1 MKGLL
6 PNEIRELILSVGRQR
21 SKRPLSPIEVAKLMQ
36 RALDAGEKRT
46 DIADRLYLEDPSI
59 IGRFIRLL
67 SLPLQVQQLIG
78 WGSDPTTVSFTAA
91 AIIARLKSSQEKIDL
106 AKTVLENQFNKSEII
121 QIVQIRQR
129 SGNPLESCIKEVLNQ
144 RPLTERRHVIIG
156 ELQSEK
162 LKDKIRQIPQLER
175 NDLLRSIL
183 ERTAPGIPSL
193 GATLSERFF
202 LLVGNDRFH
211 SAITSLPSGF
221 EKSITEHLIRELGSE
236 D

>member
-6 PNEIRELILSVGRQR
+6 PNEIRELILSVGRQK
-21 SKRPLSPIEVAKLMQ
+21 SKRPLSPVEVAKFMR
-36 RALDAGEKRT
+36 RALGAGEKRT

-91 AIIARLKSSQEKIDL
+91 AIIARLKSSQEQIDL
-106 AKTVLENQFNKSEII
+106 AKAVLENQFNKSEII

-129 SGNPLESCIKEVLNQ
+129 SGNSLESCIKKVLDQ

-156 ELQSEK
+156 ELQSER
-162 LKDKIRQIPQLER
+162 LKDKIRQIPQLDR
-175 NDLLRSIL
+175 NDLLQSTL
-183 ERTAPGIPSL
+183 EQTAPGIPSL

-202 LLVGNDRFH
+202 LLVGDDRFH
-211 SAITSLPSGF
+211 SAITSLPGGF
-221 EKSITEHLIRELGSE
+221 EKSITEHLIQELGSK